1 MNELNSNILLIDNQ
15 GLSHYTCYFAKGLAK
30 HRQITL
36 LGFSKED
43 FYETEASNEIN
54 IQFHY
59 LSKLFFMNKSMWNKL
74 IQKPIQI
81 FKYLFKPIVFGN
93 YSIVHIQGHL
103 PLFFLYVPI
112 LKIRKRKIFW
122 TMHDIHLRPSSKGLR
137 GKLETSYVKIITQP
151 QFLLSSSNKIFVH
164 GKNLK
169 NGIILKGIAS
179 DKITIIPHF
188 DYKYLKKYNT
198 NNDKFKNKNQYILFF
213 GNIKPY
219 KGLDVLINALKIVE
233 KSVGKEKLN
242 VLVAGKGSIENY
254 EYLLDK
260 NNLQYIHILNENIP
274 TNEIPNL
281 FLNSKMV
288 VLPYIDASQSG
299 IIPLA
304 YTFAKSVIVSNVGS
318 LAEYVEHGKTG
329 YVFNKGDTEEL
340 AKYIIEYIQND
351 DLSNAMGNNAY
362 NKLLSEMSLE
372 FVCNIVN
379 KTYNEF
385 F

>member
-30 HRQITL
+30 YRQITL
-36 LGFSKED
+36 IGFSKED
-43 FYETEASNEIN
+43 YYETEASKEIN
-54 IQFHY
+54 IQFYH
-59 LSKLFFMNKSMWNKL
+59 LSKLFFMNKSLWNKL

-93 YSIVHIQGHL
+93 YNIVHIQGHL
-103 PLFFLYVPI
+103 PLFFLYIPI
-112 LKIRKRKIFW
+112 LKIKKRKIFW
-122 TMHDIHLRPSSKGLR
+122 TIHDIHLRPSSKGLR
-137 GKLETSYVKIITQP
+137 GKLETAYVKIITQP

-169 NGIILKGIAS
+169 NDVILKGIAS

-188 DYKYLKKYNT
+188 DYMYLKKYT
-198 NNDKFKNKNQYILFF
+198 NNEKSKSKNEYILFF

-233 KSVGKEKLN
+233 KIVGKEKLN
-242 VLVAGKGSIENY
+242 VLIAGKGSIENY
-254 EYLLDK
+254 GYLFDK
-260 NNLQYIHILNENIP
+260 DNSQYIHILNENIP

-299 IIPLA
+299 VIPLA

-318 LAEYVEHGKTG
+318 LSEYVEHGKTG
-329 YVFNKGDTEEL
+329 YVFNKGDIKEL

-351 DLSNAMGNNAY
+351 DLSNYMGNNAY

-372 FVCNIVN
+372 YVCNIVN

-385 F
+385 L